1 MDPGPIPGTL
11 DTIEGN
17 IPWMEHQ
24 SFAGHITD
32 IFLN

>member
-17 IPWMEHQ
+17 IPCMEHQ